1 MKLLHT
7 SDWHLGITAG
17 KRSLAPDQRFF
28 FNQLYEIIEREN
40 IGAVLLSG
48 DVYDSSVTNA
58 DSIELYNEAVTKIC
72 LDLKCPMIVI
82 AGNHDSG
89 PRLAS
94 CRKLLKSAGLF
105 VTGKLTRDIE
115 PVMLDEGKTAVY
127 PIPFFNRDEVCALFP
142 EKSEEIR
149 TTEEAFVAVCDNIRK
164 SMDKNIR
171 NIVLSHAYIT
181 GAVLSESDTAARVG
195 QAAAVSKQVFEGF
208 DYVALGHIHKP
219 QKVSDNAEYS
229 GSPMKFSFGAEEK
242 QEKGVIIID
251 TEDMSRRFLPVSLL
265 HDRRTIKGSYEELL
279 TMEEVEDCYIKAE
292 VTDRMSGMALFAQLS
307 VKFPLLLELRGI
319 SGEGTGSALAITV
332 DELEK
337 LDETEI
343 MKRFLS
349 ENHEGYAPNERQ
361 LEIFRQAVEEAGKE
375 SDRT

>member
-1 MKLLHT
+1 
-7 SDWHLGITAG
+7 
-17 KRSLAPDQRFF
+17 
-28 FNQLYEIIEREN
+28 
-40 IGAVLLSG
+40 
-48 DVYDSSVTNA
+48 
-58 DSIELYNEAVTKIC
+58 
-72 LDLKCPMIVI
+72 
-82 AGNHDSG
+82 
-89 PRLAS
+89 
-94 CRKLLKSAGLF
+94 
-105 VTGKLTRDIE
+105 
-115 PVMLDEGKTAVY
+115 
-127 PIPFFNRDEVCALFP
+127 
-142 EKSEEIR
+142 
-149 TTEEAFVAVCDNIRK
+149 
-164 SMDKNIR
+164 
-171 NIVLSHAYIT
+171 
-181 GAVLSESDTAARVG
+181 
-195 QAAAVSKQVFEGF
+195 
-208 DYVALGHIHKP
+208 
-219 QKVSDNAEYS
+219 
-229 GSPMKFSFGAEEK
+229 MKFSFGAEEK

-279 TMEEVEDCYIKAE
+279 TMEEIEDCYIKAE

>member
-17 KRSLAPDQRFF
+17 KRSLIPDHRFF
-28 FNQLYEIIEREN
+28 LGQLYDIIEREN

-58 DSIELYNEAVTKIC
+58 ETIELYNDAVTKIC
-72 LDLKCPMIVI
+72 LDLKCPMIII

-94 CRKLLKSAGLF
+94 CRKLLKGAGLY
-105 VTGKLTRDIE
+105 VTGKLTRNIE
-115 PVMLDEGKTAVY
+115 PVMLDGGKTAVY

-149 TTEEAFVAVCDNIRK
+149 TTEDAFVAVCNNIRE

-171 NIVLSHAYIT
+171 NIVVSHAYIT
-181 GAVLSESDTAARVG
+181 GAELSESDAAARVG

-208 DYVALGHIHKP
+208 DYAALGHIHKP
-219 QKVSDNAEYS
+219 QRVADNAEYS
-229 GSPMKFSFGAEEK
+229 GSPMKFSFGAEET

-251 TEDMSRRFLPVSLL
+251 TEDMSRRFVTLSPL
-265 HDRRTIKGSYEELL
+265 HDRKTVKGSFEELIA
-279 TMEEVEDCYIKAE
+279 MEDISDCFIRAE
-292 VTDRMSGMALFAQLS
+292 VTDRIAGLAVYSQLIG
-307 VKFPLLLELRGI
+307 KFPLMIELKGI
-319 SGEGTGSALAITV
+319 NGEGTGSAAAITGE
-332 DELEK
+332 ELER

-343 MKRFLS
+343 MKRFMS
-349 ENHEGYAPNERQ
+349 EIHEGYTPNERQ
-361 LEIFRQAVEEAGKE
+361 LEIFRNAVEEAGKE